1 MGLLD
6 KITMGTE
13 NHAEPPAVAE
23 CNAKLAQLEQQ
34 KKEVLYRIGEKYAA
48 SNTVETAAGT
58 SYEEEMAE
66 LRNIEQESVRTEKR
80 KLAVQGLR
88 KCEKCGNVLVIESAF
103 CNKCGEKLEA
113 LELEPAGGENT
124 CPNCGS
130 AYEEGTAFCTTC
142 GTKL

>member
-6 KITMGTE
+6 KITMLTE
-13 NHAEPPAVAE
+13 NHTEPPAVAE
-23 CNAKLAQLEQQ
+23 CDAKLTQLEQQ

-48 SNTVETAAGT
+48 SNTVETAAGIP
-58 SYEEEMAE
+58 YEEEMTE
-66 LRNIEQESVRTEKR
+66 LQNIEREFVQTEKR

-88 KCEKCGNVLVIESAF
+88 KCEKCGNVLAIESAF

-113 LELEPAGGENT
+113 LQLEPAGGENT